1 MRVQQMLLMGLV
13 AWACSWVASFKILAL
28 LYGGGPL
35 SPDMHP
41 AVFAYFLAFPIELD
55 TAPES
60 RSATST
66 RAPVLAVRLLIWGA
80 ICVLVLTPLL
90 AGIVSD
96 QWAPRIELDMSI
108 HCAQSSHGFRSYASS
123 QGHARCHIARGRTT
137 KHQSTVHASL

>member
-1 MRVQQMLLMGLV
+1 MGLV
-13 AWACSWVASFKILAL
+13 AWACSWVASFKLFAL
-28 LYGGGPL
+28 IYGGGPL

-60 RSATST
+60 RIAAST
-66 RAPVLAVRLLIWGA
+66 RAPVLAARLLFWGA
-80 ICVLVLTPLL
+80 VCVLVLTPLL

-123 QGHARCHIARGRTT
+123 QGHARCQVARSRTVNKRARCT
-137 KHQSTVHASL
+137 CHSIDRR